1 MTYHRSKCELAP
13 SNGPVLEKIDEH
25 NRKYSNYLGQM
36 DDTVFK
42 QELDIYIQSFDLV
55 VIANP
60 IISTMHIF
68 VTSAKDF
75 LDRYLAMAPTT
86 PYKLNNTQNS
96 LDYIKVWPIVSI
108 KCSDIRLIAPSQQ
121 TIAVESDEIVLL
133 LHFQSISFTSVPV
146 NPIKK
151 VVVNR
156 SLYKMLKE
164 LYREP
169 LKKLKL
175 WNVQYQLN
183 INNVGLCTTNWESIQ
198 ATISED
204 QYLTGGQNPALEWN
218 NQSGYFIIILN
229 VIIFERIK

>member
-1 MTYHRSKCELAP
+1 
-13 SNGPVLEKIDEH
+13 
-25 NRKYSNYLGQM
+25 M
-36 DDTVFK
+36 DDTIYK

-68 VTSAKDF
+68 VSSAKDF
-75 LDRYLAMAPTT
+75 LEQYQIIEPVNS
-86 PYKLNNTQNS
+86 YKITNTQSYVN
-96 LDYIKVWPIVSI
+96 YIQVWPIVNI
-108 KCSDIRLIAPSQQ
+108 KCGDIRLIAPSQQ
-121 TIAVESDEIVLL
+121 TIAVENDEIVLL
-133 LHFQSISFTSVPV
+133 LHFQSISFTSVAV

-156 SLYKMLKE
+156 SLYKTLKGM
-164 LYREP
+164 YREP

-183 INNVGLCTTNWESIQ
+183 INNVGLCTTNWESVQI
-198 ATISED
+198 TIAED

-218 NQSGYFIIILN
+218 NQSG
-229 VIIFERIK
+229 

>member
-1 MTYHRSKCELAP
+1 MTYRRSKYELAP
-13 SNGPVLEKIDEH
+13 SNGSLLGKIDEH
-25 NRKYSNYLGQM
+25 DTKYGNILGPM
-36 DDTVFK
+36 DDTIFK
-42 QELDIYIQSFDLV
+42 QELDVYIQSFDLV
-55 VIANP
+55 LIANP

-68 VTSAKDF
+68 VTSAKEF
-75 LDRYLAMAPTT
+75 LDRYQAIAPIA
-86 PYKLNNTQNS
+86 PYKLVNTQSNVN
-96 LDYIKVWPIVSI
+96 YIKVWPIVSI

-121 TIAVESDEIVLL
+121 TVAVESDEIVLL
-133 LHFQSISFTSVPV
+133 LHFHSISFTSVPV

-156 SLYKMLKE
+156 TLYKTLKE

-218 NQSGYFIIILN
+218 NQSGY
-229 VIIFERIK
+229 